1 MFTQYPNLL
10 GIYQRVTAS
19 ENAPMELAEHRKNRL
34 RELMDHTCEGK
45 IAELARRIERSDNYV
60 SRMLYPVGKPQ
71 EKPIADKMQRVIEA
85 AFALPRGWFDM
96 PMGTALPGQT
106 QNTPIRLMP
115 ASDPGLE
122 APRQHNITWPFKR
135 VSYRRITELQKTLGY
150 KQGQEAINDIDKYLD
165 IAVMKWE
172 REALAV
178 KS

>member
-34 RELMDHTCEGK
+34 RELMDHTCQGK

-106 QNTPIRLMP
+106 QNAPIRLMP

-122 APRQHNITWPFKR
+122 APRQYNMTWPFKR
-135 VSYRRITELQKTLGY
+135 VSYSRITELQKALGY